1 MDITGIEVSGEVYEL
16 NDETARTNAQTATQT
31 AESAN
36 EIATSADATATANA
50 TAIGTLTD
58 LETTEKTN
66 LVGAINEVDAKS
78 SELLDLSEYL
88 TRTTQNSTSITR
100 QGIFLKKDGSILVR
114 QTFSTSYSNST
125 IGQKILA
132 QYTTTDQTTLAT
144 AVKEFLGED
153 MFNLLPSSS
162 LQVSNG
168 HVVYMGEPGVGD
180 YADLSIILTVRKTSD
195 TTLNISIDVN
205 AFVLIVT
212 SSGTHSGITSHVSMC
227 ESFLG

>member
-36 EIATSADATATANA
+36 ETATSADATATANA

-78 SELLDLSEYL
+78 SDLLDLTEYL
-88 TRTTQNSTSITR
+88 TMTTQYSTSVTR
-100 QGIFLKKDGSILVR
+100 QRIFLKKDGSILVR

-125 IGQKILA
+125 VGQKILI
-132 QYTTTDQTTLAT
+132 QYTTTDQTSLAT
-144 AVKEFLGED
+144 AVKEFLGEN

-168 HVVYMGEPGVGD
+168 RVVYMGEPGVGD
-180 YADLSIILTVRKTSD
+180 YTELSVTLTVRKVTD
-195 TTLNISIDVN
+195 TTLSINIDIG
-205 AFVLIVT
+205 AFVLIIV
-212 SSGTHSGITSHVSMC
+212 SSGTHSGIANHVSLC
-227 ESFLG
+227 ESVLG